1 MNKKVS
7 FIDKEIK
14 FSKWYRWD
22 ERDEKN
28 IPNIKKPGVY
38 ILAIFDKNV
47 PKCNVADHKDE
58 HIIYI
63 GETCRTLHT
72 RLNQF
77 NRSAFEF
84 YDDNGKPKKGHSGGK
99 LYRDCD
105 KLKDKEDKLYVA
117 VFTIDND
124 SLSDKIK
131 KFQIR
136 YVERKLILEIAEK
149 YYDKEKVY
157 PLLNK
162 K

>member
-1 MNKKVS
+1 MKQK
-7 FIDKEIK
+7 IE
-14 FSKWYRWD
+14 FSKWYPWNK
-22 ERDEKN
+22 RDEKN

-38 ILAIFDKNV
+38 ILAIFDNE
-47 PKCNVADHKDE
+47 PKDEPANPKEE

-77 NRSAFEF
+77 DKAAF
-84 YDDNGKPKKGHSGGK
+84 YSGKNHSGGLSCCK
-99 LYRDCD
+99 
-105 KLKDKEDKLYVA
+105 KLKGKKKKLYVA
-117 VFTIDND
+117 VFTIND
-124 SLSDKIK
+124 KVPSDKIK

-136 YVERKLILEIAEK
+136 YVERKIILEIAEK
-149 YYDKEKVY
+149 YYNKKKVY